1 LAQGKIWAKDGQIF
15 VSDPTEG
22 DPPALLLPGEGLT
35 VSVNGKPIEGAT
47 EVFTADTITL
57 TPLETVSPGDCA
69 VTIDDGGL
77 VAKLAIKPDT
87 RITYRLPDQPPAPQL
102 VVAGQ
107 QEVTVSY
114 SVTYEDIIALLHEH
128 GVTTGIIEESIREI
142 LAQPRAGVFTVA
154 EGRPPKPPVDEQVEI
169 LFKEGERGKPLVR
182 ADNTV
187 DFYELQSF
195 PSIRE
200 GERLA
205 VKHPAV
211 PGEDGVKV
219 TGEIIAAP
227 EPKVMILQAGPG
239 AEIIN
244 NGFAGV
250 ASLSGRPRWSRR
262 GNVYRFEVARV
273 LECSGDVSLE
283 TGNIRFVGD
292 VKVTGSVQ
300 EGMLVQADGNI
311 EIMGN
316 AAEATVQARG
326 DVLIHG
332 HVFSSNIRAGGEGAH
347 LGKFLQHLN
356 DLSEQMTGALVA
368 TRQLVTAGQGKLEPG
383 RAFLLV
389 MDKKFPRLP
398 NLIRMLQKMEAE
410 TKAAKLSVPE
420 NLTALINELAQTFL
434 NIQIAAV
441 DNITVFVNL
450 LNKIR
455 AVAAEVE
462 ILVCERHSITVS
474 SVASSVLE
482 ATGDIIVATQG
493 AWNST
498 LNAGGDVKVAG
509 QFRGGRI
516 NAKGEVVL
524 SKVGSERGMSKAEIH
539 LDQGGRL
546 RIDAAYP
553 VVIVRIGNRA
563 TTIEKPLRN
572 VKASLDPK
580 EGIIDLV
587 GLSM

>member
-1 LAQGKIWAKDGQIF
+1 
-15 VSDPTEG
+15 
-22 DPPALLLPGEGLT
+22 
-35 VSVNGKPIEGAT
+35 
-47 EVFTADTITL
+47 
-57 TPLETVSPGDCA
+57 
-69 VTIDDGGL
+69 
-77 VAKLAIKPDT
+77 
-87 RITYRLPDQPPAPQL
+87 
-102 VVAGQ
+102 
-107 QEVTVSY
+107 
-114 SVTYEDIIALLHEH
+114 
-128 GVTTGIIEESIREI
+128 
-142 LAQPRAGVFTVA
+142 
-154 EGRPPKPPVDEQVEI
+154 
-169 LFKEGERGKPLVR
+169 
-182 ADNTV
+182 
-187 DFYELQSF
+187 
-195 PSIRE
+195 
-200 GERLA
+200 
-205 VKHPAV
+205 
-211 PGEDGVKV
+211 
-219 TGEIIAAP
+219 
-227 EPKVMILQAGPG
+227 
-239 AEIIN
+239 
-244 NGFAGV
+244 
-250 ASLSGRPRWSRR
+250 
-262 GNVYRFEVARV
+262 
-273 LECSGDVSLE
+273 
-283 TGNIRFVGD
+283 
-292 VKVTGSVQ
+292 
-300 EGMLVQADGNI
+300 
-311 EIMGN
+311 
-316 AAEATVQARG
+316 
-326 DVLIHG
+326 
-332 HVFSSNIRAGGEGAH
+332 
-347 LGKFLQHLN
+347 
-356 DLSEQMTGALVA
+356 
-368 TRQLVTAGQGKLEPG
+368 
-383 RAFLLV
+383 LV